1 MNAVTS
7 HEASPFGLLA
17 ARITGAQLGRRTRM
31 LLERGD
37 SPRSG
42 ERVWRNSYTEGT
54 FETRDCWKRIND
66 GTPRGGKR
74 WTSALLK
81 AAKALEVRTR
91 KERREQ
97 DPGSRNGAL
106 GEVGIEV
113 LAWLYDTVDY
123 QTGRLEPAI
132 ATIADAIGRAY
143 SAVHEALV
151 RLRRE
156 GFLHWVRRSRP
167 IENPEP
173 GGPQVEQVPNAY
185 GLLVPEGMKDWL
197 AALIGKPPVPEC
209 EQDRRKREHAA
220 FESMLAHMTAEG
232 RHASTWNGD
241 ELLGETLRRLA
252 AAIDRRDSHKGESG
266 RAREIGGVVPTPE

>member
-7 HEASPFGLLA
+7 GEASAFGLLA
-17 ARITGAQLGRRTRM
+17 ARVSGTQLGRRTRM

-54 FETRDCWKRIND
+54 IEDRIWKRISD

-74 WTSALLK
+74 WTAALLK

-97 DPGSRNGAL
+97 DPGARNGAL
-106 GEVGIEV
+106 GEVGLEV
-113 LAWLYDTVDY
+113 LAWLYETVDY
-123 QTGRLEPAI
+123 RTGRLEPAI

-143 SAVHEALV
+143 SAVHDALC
-151 RLRRE
+151 RLRNE
-156 GFLHWVRRSRP
+156 GFLHWMRRSRP
-167 IENPEP
+167 IDNPEP

-185 GLLVPEGMKDWL
+185 ALLVPKGMMNWL
-197 AALIGKPPVPEC
+197 GALLGKPPMPEC
-209 EQDRRKREHAA
+209 ERDRRQREHEA
-220 FESMLAHMTAEG
+220 FDQMLAHLTTEA
-232 RHASTWNGD
+232 RHETTWNGD
-241 ELLGETLRRLA
+241 RLLGETLRSLA
-252 AAIDRRDSHKGESG
+252 AAIDARDCQKGESG
-266 RAREIGGVVPTPE
+266 RAQEIGGVVPTPE